1 VIVSFRHKGLK
12 RFFLTGSKAGI
23 QPGHAS
29 KLRDRLTVL
38 NAIRKEADI
47 PEAILK
53 AWDLH
58 PLHGELDGHFGISVS
73 GNWRVTFTFENEDV
87 ILVDYQDYH

>member
-1 VIVSFRHKGLK
+1 MIVRFRHKGLK

-23 QPGHAS
+23 QPEHAS

-38 NAIRKEADI
+38 NAIRKETDI
-47 PEAILK
+47 PEAIAK

-58 PLHGELDGHFGISVS
+58 PLHGELGGHFAISVS
-73 GNWRVTFTFENEDV
+73 GNWRVTFTFEDEDV
-87 ILVDYQDYH
+87 VLVDYKDYH